1 MILHLLLQTAAQAAQ
16 TAPITPQTIPEGLH
30 FGTQITAGAV
40 AVFIIQKLKSWEAL
54 PWISHYTP
62 IMNRAVAIV
71 SSFLTAIG
79 VHLAY
84 SSVDHTLVISG
95 LSLAGILGMMW
106 VWIKQFALQE
116 YVYQS
121 AANRTK
127 VDLPAGARIE
137 GAKIPAGG
145 AIETAPVQ
153 AGTLPSGK

>member
-1 MILHLLLQTAAQAAQ
+1 MFHLLMQAATQAAQ
-16 TAPITPQTIPEGLH
+16 TAPITPQTIPESLH

-40 AVFIIQKLKSWEAL
+40 SVFVIQKLKSWEAL
-54 PWISHYTP
+54 PWITHWTP
-62 IMNRAVAIV
+62 MVNRLVAIV

-79 VHLAY
+79 IHMAY

-95 LSLAGILGMMW
+95 LTLTGILGMMW

-127 VDLPAGARIE
+127 VDLPAGAQIQ
-137 GAKIPAGG
+137 GTKIPAGSALEAAPMQTG
-145 AIETAPVQ
+145 A
-153 AGTLPSGK
+153 LPIGK